1 MADPLWSTV
10 ASERRELADLLD
22 TLGPEQWSTPSLCAA
37 WTVHGVVAHLV
48 SVQAS
53 GVLGL
58 ARAAVRGVGSP
69 SAVIEYLADQYVER
83 ESAELVELLREHA
96 EGRVAPPGM
105 GARAAMTEVMVHRVD
120 IAFPLGLSVERP
132 AELWRPVLELLGGRA
147 PRLGTM
153 LEGRPEASYVASDL
167 DWRSGTGPEVTA
179 PAEALATVLAGRA
192 AEVGRLTGPGTAAV
206 RAWVTG

>member
-10 ASERRELADLLD
+10 ATERRELADLLD
-22 TLGPEQWSTPSLCAA
+22 GLAPEQWPTPSLCAA
-37 WTVHGVVAHLV
+37 WTVQGVVAHLV

-58 ARAAVRGVGSP
+58 VRAAVGGVGSP

-83 ESAELVELLREHA
+83 EPAELVALLREHA

-120 IAFPLGLSVERP
+120 IAFPLGLPAERP
-132 AELWRPVLELLGGRA
+132 AELWRPVLELLSGRA

-153 LEGRPEASYVASDL
+153 LGGHPDTTWVATDL
-167 DWRSGTGPEVTA
+167 GWRSGTGPEVTG

-192 AEVGRLTGPGTAAV
+192 AEVERLAGPGTAAV
-206 RAWVTG
+206 RAWVTA